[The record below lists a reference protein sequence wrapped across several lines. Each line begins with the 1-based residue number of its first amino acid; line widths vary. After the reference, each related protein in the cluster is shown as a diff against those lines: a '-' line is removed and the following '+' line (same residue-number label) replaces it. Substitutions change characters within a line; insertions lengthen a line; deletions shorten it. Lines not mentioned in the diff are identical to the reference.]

1 MKHVKFGV
9 IGAGGAWSFHSNACA
24 ESELIKFTAV
34 YDINIKQAKKMARRY
49 RVNEMTPYVDLND
62 FLKSDIESLNV
73 PMPTHA
79 QLASEVI
86 DALS

>member
-34 YDINIKQAKKMARRY
+34 YDINIKQAKNIPRK
-49 RVNEMTPYVDLND
+49 
-62 FLKSDIESLNV
+62 
-73 PMPTHA
+73 
-79 QLASEVI
+79 
-86 DALS
+86 